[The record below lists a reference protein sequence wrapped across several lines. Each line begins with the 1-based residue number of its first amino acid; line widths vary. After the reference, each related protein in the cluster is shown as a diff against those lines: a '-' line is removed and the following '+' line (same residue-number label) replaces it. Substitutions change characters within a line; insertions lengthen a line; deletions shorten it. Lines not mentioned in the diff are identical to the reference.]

1 MDFASH
7 LLSTLA
13 AKRQG
18 RVTVKYHPPI
28 NLTNFPN
35 RKALAK
41 ALEDQVRAGLGHR
54 VDEHL

>member
-1 MDFASH
+1 MVFGPH

-18 RVTVKYHPPI
+18 AINVIYHAPVRVIDYAD
-28 NLTNFPN
+28 

-41 ALEDQVRAGLGHR
+41 AMQEQVSAGLAQ
-54 VDEHL
+54 